1 VFEGGPDGQIQF
13 RPAQDLTPEA
23 LAAVAA
29 QVRRRVLRWFARSG
43 GLPAADARDM
53 LGWEHGGFS
62 LDAAVRIAG
71 DDRAGL
77 ERLLRYCARP
87 SFALERLTRVDAEQ
101 VIYQLPKPQPDG
113 RTALSLTPLELLDR
127 LAALLDNRLAAAAS
141 SSPPLPRGAGA
152 ACAAACRGHR
162 VRARRNRDRPASSRD
177 HPSRIPTGHAHRP
190 IPLGHPA
197 RAVLLHLPATLPA
210 VRR

>member
-1 VFEGGPDGQIQF
+1 LEGGPRPDAQFQF

-43 GLPAADARDM
+43 LLEAAVARDM

-77 ERLLRYCARP
+77 ERLLRDCAGP
-87 SFALERLTRVDAEQ
+87 AFAL
-101 VIYQLPKPQPDG
+101 
-113 RTALSLTPLELLDR
+113 
-127 LAALLDNRLAAAAS
+127 
-141 SSPPLPRGAGA
+141 
-152 ACAAACRGHR
+152 
-162 VRARRNRDRPASSRD
+162 
-177 HPSRIPTGHAHRP
+177 
-190 IPLGHPA
+190 
-197 RAVLLHLPATLPA
+197 
-210 VRR
+210 